1 MEITQK
7 IQGIIKEFGLTGDIL
22 SCEHIVNGHINNT
35 YLIKTSDDKKFMVQ
49 KINKYVF
56 KNPEA
61 IMHNIDRVTH
71 HIRKKIREEG
81 GDPERGTLRFLRRE
95 NGKNYYENGDGSFWR
110 ISVYVDKCT
119 AYNSVSNPKMLFSA
133 GYSFG
138 KFQRMLSDF
147 PMDQLYIT
155 IITDLR

>member
-1 MEITQK
+1 MCIRDSVYCDYTAFDTKITLGVAFIMEITQK

-71 HIRKKIREEG
+71 HIRKKIREEMCIR
-81 GDPERGTLRFLRRE
+81 DSL
-95 NGKNYYENGDGSFWR
+95 
-110 ISVYVDKCT
+110 
-119 AYNSVSNPKMLFSA
+119 
-133 GYSFG
+133 
-138 KFQRMLSDF
+138 
-147 PMDQLYIT
+147 
-155 IITDLR
+155 